1 MPLLYNN
8 YINSLFH
15 RIFMFKLGNGANS
28 STKANG
34 SPECRFH
41 SLWVQILPQRINE
54 AAQAEKKM
62 NFANEREESHWGPL
76 CGNIKS

>member
-1 MPLLYNN
+1 ML
-8 YINSLFH
+8 
-15 RIFMFKLGNGANS
+15 KLGNGANS
-28 STKANG
+28 STEANG

-41 SLWVQILPQRINE
+41 SLWVQILPQHINKA

-76 CGNIKS
+76 CENIKS